1 MAATDRLSAPAE
13 PSEIAARIDGKVR
26 EFHEL
31 GEFAHIRDA
40 IHDDIQQHFQALQ
53 RKVDAAARSG
63 STWKLIRAQFARDV
77 GTIFDHFLESLERLD
92 AAEMR
97 HHHDE

>member
-1 MAATDRLSAPAE
+1 MAATDPTPAE
-13 PSEIAARIDGKVR
+13 QSAIATRVESKVR

-53 RKVDAAARSG
+53 AKVDAAARSG
-63 STWKLIRAQFARDV
+63 STWKLIRAQFGRDV

-97 HHHDE
+97 QHRKD